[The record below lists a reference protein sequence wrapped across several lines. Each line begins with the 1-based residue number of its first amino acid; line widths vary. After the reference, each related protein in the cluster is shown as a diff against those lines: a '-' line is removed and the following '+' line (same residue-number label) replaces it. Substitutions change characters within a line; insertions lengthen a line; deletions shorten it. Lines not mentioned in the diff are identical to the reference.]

1 MLPHVLHGRCLLTD
15 HVLTCAL
22 HDALQV
28 DFLGRQIW
36 QKEVGFKGKTY
47 SFFWATDVIA
57 CARSSAGTLTLMKAM
72 RS

>member
-1 MLPHVLHGRCLLTD
+1 MLLHILPGRCLLSG
-15 HVLTCAL
+15 HVFMCAL

-36 QKEVGFKGKTY
+36 QKEVCFRGKTY
-47 SFFWATDVIA
+47 SFFWATDMIA
-57 CARSSAGTLTLMKAM
+57 CARSSAGTLTLMKAL